1 MAEGLSEEKKSIA
14 AALIQNTPL
23 AIVVIGSFLAVLGA
37 AGGWAKYG
45 LAITEPGWR
54 IAICLMGLVCAGM
67 GLGLHQKRD
76 VLGSAGEKIDAVK
89 YGFRI
94 RSPETNEAVGNR
106 LDIKGTYQTG
116 PCAGVQIWIVEFSPS
131 TQKYYPKRQVIINEK
146 EKTWESLDCHIR
158 GNPKERR
165 GLVVAAVGPAGQALC
180 EYFLI
185 AGDETKNWVG
195 IRKLTPDI
203 VECDHVTVKIKG

>member
-1 MAEGLSEEKKSIA
+1 MAEGSSEEKKPIGV
-14 AALIQNTPL
+14 ALIQNTPL

-54 IAICLMGLVCAGM
+54 IAICVMGLFCAGM

-76 VLGSAGEKIDAVK
+76 ALGPAGEKIDAAK

-94 RSPETNEAVGNR
+94 RSPETNEVVGNR
-106 LDIKGTYQTG
+106 LDIKGDYQTE
-116 PCAGVQIWIVEFSPS
+116 PRPGVQIWIIEFSPS
-131 TQKYYPKRQVIINEK
+131 SQKYYPRKQVIINEK
-146 EKTWESLDCHIR
+146 EKTWQSLDCRIR
-158 GNPKERR
+158 GNANDRR
-165 GLVVAAVGPAGQALC
+165 CLVVEAVGPAGQALC

-185 AGDETKNWVG
+185 TGNDPIG
-195 IRKLTPDI
+195 IPKLTPDI
-203 VECDHVTVKIKG
+203 IECD